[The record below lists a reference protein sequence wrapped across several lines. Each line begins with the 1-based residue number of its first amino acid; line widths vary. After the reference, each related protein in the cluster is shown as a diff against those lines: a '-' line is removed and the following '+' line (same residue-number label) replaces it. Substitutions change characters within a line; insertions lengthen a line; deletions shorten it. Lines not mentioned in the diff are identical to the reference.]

1 MLDTVVLLIP
11 QEDYRITNYEAFNP
25 TARYMFEYPYY
36 RLSKGY
42 ISCVQNPTKTEL
54 REGNYKPRLTL
65 TKRMTHGGYAIALKI
80 EFSAP
85 KLLFGNNFEELENSD
100 FMPVV
105 NKLQQKLQE
114 MGVIIALEKLKNAQ
128 ITGIHYG
135 KNILLKNANSSL
147 VIDEIRK
154 LNVTKRLD
162 TGDTSFRNEGQ
173 AVRFHS
179 NSYELTFYDK
189 MKDLEQAKVSEKRA
203 IEDDNYV
210 QLNLFTQKEIVQK
223 EVLRMEV
230 RLNTYK
236 KIKEIL
242 GKVGYT
248 EKLSTFKDLFN
259 KQIAKEVLLHFWDN
273 YVQKSITIT
282 LLSKE
287 NTAELFYKIKNIEKK
302 DNKILQVLGALTI
315 INQIGLRGFKNM
327 VSSQSFY
334 RIKQQID
341 EIKLDDNYLYEVLK
355 RVKIDLTGMESLKLG
370 EYKKDDKII
379 QM

>member
-1 MLDTVVLLIP
+1 MLDTVILLMS

-25 TARYMFEYPYY
+25 TARYLFEYPYY

-65 TKRMTHGGYAIALKI
+65 TKRIANGGYSINLKI

-85 KLLFGNNFEELENSD
+85 KLLFGNNFEELENLD

-105 NKLQQKLQE
+105 NKLQQRLQE
-114 MGVIIALEKLKNAQ
+114 MGVIISQEKLKNAQ
-128 ITGIHYG
+128 VTGIHYG
-135 KNILLKNANSSL
+135 KNVLLKNATSSL
-147 VIDEIRK
+147 IIEEIRK

-162 TGDTSFRNEGQ
+162 TGNTSFRNEGQ

-189 MKDLEQAKVSEKRA
+189 MKDLAQAKISEKRA
-203 IEDDNYV
+203 VEDDNYI
-210 QLNLFTQKEIVQK
+210 QLNLFTQQEIIQK

-236 KIKEIL
+236 KIKDIL
-242 GKVGYT
+242 GKINYNK
-248 EKLSTFKDLFN
+248 ELSTFKDFFD
-259 KQIAKEVLLHFWDN
+259 KQIAKTILFHFWAK
-273 YVQKSITIT
+273 YVQVSINIT
-282 LLSKE
+282 LLAKE
-287 NTAELFYKIKNIEKK
+287 NTAELFYKIKNIEEK
-302 DNKILQVLGALTI
+302 DNKILQVIGALTI
-315 INQIGLRGFKNM
+315 INQIGIRGFKDM

-334 RIKQQID
+334 RVKALID
-341 EIKLDDNYLYEVLK
+341 KIELDENYLYEVLK
-355 RVKIDLTGMESLKLG
+355 RVKIDLTGMESLKLE
-370 EYKKDDKII
+370 EYKKDDKIL
-379 QM
+379 QV